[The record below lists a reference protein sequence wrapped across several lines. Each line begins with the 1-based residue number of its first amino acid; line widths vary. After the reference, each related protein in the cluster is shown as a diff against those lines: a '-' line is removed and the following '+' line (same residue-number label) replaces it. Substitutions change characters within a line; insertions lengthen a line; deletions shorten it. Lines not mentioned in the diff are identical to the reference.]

1 MLYYN
6 SVWILLRLFYA
17 KQNAPIDFS
26 RALKHAWIKHR
37 SVLLFFFFVRKKF
50 VSHVRIEE
58 KQEKK
63 NDFERYVE
71 VKISFFH
78 RPFCFF
84 VTPPKKTPK
93 KSTKHPPNQAPPKD
107 QKINTP
113 HPSPQTPSP
122 PTKDQKNQQK
132 RQKKHQAPPK
142 HPLKTLTNKQK
153 SVIKQM

>member
-63 NDFERYVE
+63 RLWEICGSEDIVFPSSVL
-71 VKISFFH
+71 
-78 RPFCFF
+78 FF
-84 VTPPKKTPK
+84 VTPPKNTQKINKTPPQ
-93 KSTKHPPNQAPPKD
+93 TKPPPKD

-113 HPSPQTPSP
+113 QAPKHQAP
-122 PTKDQKNQQK
+122 PTKDPKNQQK
-132 RQKKHQAPPK
+132 RQKKTSSPPQTPPK
-142 HPLKTLTNKQK
+142 NTNKQTNQ
-153 SVIKQM
+153 S